1 MFAVGCAALPFFY
14 IRAKRDRRMHQ
25 IEEILPDA
33 IDLFT
38 RAMRAGHNIHSG
50 LQVLADET
58 PEPLGGEFKKL
69 VEDLALGSTVAESL
83 HTLGDRV
90 PLLDLR
96 FFSTGVILQR
106 ETGAN
111 IVMVMENLS
120 AVIRERLQLRARLRA
135 HTAQQRFSAGLL
147 CGLPIV
153 TGVAF
158 YFLAVRIHFSA
169 VAERTRLQISDLR
182 RHFRGPGHP
191 GHPQSGVGE
200 TVMSYPLIFL
210 LSTLACSTL
219 FVVALNYYFGTRQD
233 ALNRRIQELQEESMS
248 GVSGPLL
255 GGDFLDM
262 VLRSTYGAIFGKG
275 WFRQKELEL
284 MRAGFRGPTVV
295 KTYGILSLSFTV
307 ALVAIALVVLQR
319 RRPRDVADGSRRGSC
334 VWLLHPGTGSC
345 LPEKPASSES
355 DGGSARHH
363 RHAQHRARRRIVV
376 GPGDRSRRRGNTFR
390 LSGTGRRVV
399 LDDA

>member
-1 MFAVGCAALPFFY
+1 MRFMVTFFIFTAAFAAAAEYALWAPKRRLRMDIEQRLRGLRVDGGRRSLSLLRQQQTTSISFLSRLQLMKGLQAMIDQARLPYRAGNVLTFSLIVLVSTYVAAETFGLLPFRVLELMFAIGCAAVPFFY

-50 LQVLADET
+50 LHVLADET

-69 VEDLALGSTVAESL
+69 VEDLALGSTVGEAL
-83 HTLGDRV
+83 HSLGDRV

-153 TGVAF
+153 TGIAF
-158 YFLAVRIHFSA
+158 YFLRY
-169 VAERTRLQISDLR
+169 EYISVLWLNELGSR
-182 RHFRGPGHP
+182 FLIY
-191 GHPQSGVGE
+191 GVISE
-200 TVMSYPLIFL
+200 IL
-210 LSTLACSTL
+210 
-219 FVVALNYYFGTRQD
+219 
-233 ALNRRIQELQEESMS
+233 
-248 GVSGPLL
+248 
-255 GGDFLDM
+255 
-262 VLRSTYGAIFGKG
+262 
-275 WFRQKELEL
+275 
-284 MRAGFRGPTVV
+284 
-295 KTYGILSLSFTV
+295 GILV
-307 ALVAIALVVLQR
+307 I
-319 RRPRDVADGSRRGSC
+319 
-334 VWLLHPGTGSC
+334 
-345 LPEKPASSES
+345 
-355 DGGSARHH
+355 
-363 RHAQHRARRRIVV
+363 
-376 GPGDRSRRRGNTFR
+376 
-390 LSGTGRRVV
+390 RRVASV
-399 LDDA
+399 RL